1 MATTYDDG
9 IVDILRIVD
18 NIANPG
24 DMPKKGEET
33 IARMAFVYQHIGVTR
48 HYESLKAGETISA
61 IIEMY
66 QNTNISANDRAVI
79 SGKRYEIMRVEHG
92 FNRDGIRVTTL
103 TLGEDNET

>member
-9 IVDILRIVD
+9 IVEIVRIVE
-18 NIANPG
+18 NIAAPG
-24 DMPKKGEET
+24 DRPRKGEET

-66 QNTNISANDRAVI
+66 QNTDISANDRAI
-79 SGKRYEIMRVEHG
+79 INGKRYKIQRTEHG
-92 FNRDGIRVTTL
+92 FNRDGIRITTL
-103 TLGEDNET
+103 TLGEDIS